1 MNKKIK
7 PAIAVIVLIFLV
19 AMIGL
24 LSHVIMKRIPTK
36 EKMNLNEYMSVK
48 FPEAFMAAERIC
60 RQMEKSL
67 KLPIPDIEIGYLAM
81 HLERMLDTDINE

>member
-36 EKMNLNEYMSVK
+36 EKMDLNEYYG
-48 FPEAFMAAERIC
+48 ELG
-60 RQMEKSL
+60 MEKRHWFWEQSSW
-67 KLPIPDIEIGYLAM
+67 M
-81 HLERMLDTDINE
+81 RRRW

>member
-24 LSHVIMKRIPTK
+24 LSHVIMKRIPHK
-36 EKMNLNEYMSVK
+36 RENGSE
-48 FPEAFMAAERIC
+48 
-60 RQMEKSL
+60 
-67 KLPIPDIEIGYLAM
+67 
-81 HLERMLDTDINE
+81 

>member
-36 EKMNLNEYMSVK
+36 EKMDLNEYYRRTG
-48 FPEAFMAAERIC
+48 E
-60 RQMEKSL
+60 
-67 KLPIPDIEIGYLAM
+67 
-81 HLERMLDTDINE
+81 

>member
-36 EKMNLNEYMSVK
+36 EKMDLNITENWG
-48 FPEAFMAAERIC
+48 
-60 RQMEKSL
+60 MEKRHWFWEQSSW
-67 KLPIPDIEIGYLAM
+67 M
-81 HLERMLDTDINE
+81 RRRW